1 MILSKS
7 YTVKDNLMSTMKN
20 RKLSRVNKITFGGLL
35 ILLWPALYGQE
46 LNRES
51 STAYPDFEMNPVLS
65 SDCNKKTGLKATG
78 SFTLSNTET
87 FTVLDPSSFTV
98 HLANETDLPEGAT
111 ITNIEYMIRVDDDS
125 DESNFYPSDYEI
137 YISTPIHG
145 DMEYLCVYDNLGTP
159 GSHNDE
165 NHDDDPENDSDIWL
179 DYRSTNAFNGEA
191 ADQSISV
198 RVKDTH
204 ASGIGV
210 IRYVYIRVSW
220 ETPDVNL
227 NANYLI
233 EGWSEPLIISHETGT
248 HLFDSYIFASRNYI
262 DMSFRCEEDDISYT
276 TPFKL
281 NLYIDHHLEYE
292 WHYAGAYAG
301 YTYFQNDIEITFTAG
316 NHKVCQVVDALE
328 DIAEADETD
337 NEYCVT
343 INVLGPPITPSLLGP
358 QDGAECRSISS
369 TLSWSSISGATGYYL
384 QVDNNPDFSSP
395 EIDLS
400 VGSTSHITSGL
411 DYNETYY
418 WKVYSLNPAGQS
430 DYSTVRSFT
439 TVPEPPAAPSLVHP
453 TNEAVSQPSSVELTW
468 NEVPDALGYE
478 LRVDDDDDFSSP
490 VFSGDIAANSYEIT
504 ALDIPE
510 KYYWQVRASGTC
522 EPGAWSEVWYFETGE
537 SGPDALTDAGN
548 NGYFLGQNHPNPF
561 METTNIEFRLPVD
574 DQVSFEF
581 LDMQGRLI
589 ETFTGFYK
597 AGSHCYEVNL
607 KGKVKPGAYLY
618 RMKTSCFID
627 SRMCI
632 IH

>member
-1 MILSKS
+1 
-7 YTVKDNLMSTMKN
+7 
-20 RKLSRVNKITFGGLL
+20 
-35 ILLWPALYGQE
+35 
-46 LNRES
+46 
-51 STAYPDFEMNPVLS
+51 MNPAPFHDS
-65 SDCNKKTGLKATG
+65 YGKTGLKATG
-78 SFTLSNTET
+78 SFTLSNTEAH
-87 FTVLDPSSFTV
+87 TVLDPSLFTV

-111 ITNIEYMIRVDDDS
+111 ITNIEYMIRVDDDA

-179 DYRSTNAFNGEA
+179 NYRSTDAFNGEA
-191 ADQSISV
+191 ANQSISV

-204 ASGIGV
+204 AGGIGV

-227 NANYLI
+227 NANYSV
-233 EGWSEPLIISHETGT
+233 EGWSEPVIISHESGT
-248 HLFDSYIFASRNYI
+248 HLFDSYIFAGQNYI
-262 DMSFRCEEDDISYT
+262 DMSFRCEGDDISYT

-281 NLYIDHHLEYE
+281 HLYIDHHLEYE
-292 WHYAGAYAG
+292 WHYAGANAG
-301 YTYFQNDIEITFTAG
+301 YTYFRNDIEITFTAG

-328 DIAEADETD
+328 NIAEADETD

-343 INVLGPPITPSLLGP
+343 INVLGPPAIPSLLGP
-358 QDGAECRSISS
+358 EDGAECRSVSG
-369 TLSWSSISGATGYYL
+369 TLSWRAVSGATGYYL

-395 EIDLS
+395 EIDIS
-400 VGSTSHITSGL
+400 VGSTSHLATGL
-411 DYNETYY
+411 AYNETYY

-439 TVPEPPAAPSLVHP
+439 TVPEPPAAPVLVHP
-453 TNEAVSQPSSVELTW
+453 TNEAVGQPSSVELTW

-490 VFSGDIAANSYEIT
+490 VFSGDLTANSYEIT

-510 KYYWQVRASGTC
+510 KYYWQVRASGAC
-522 EPGAWSEVWYFETGE
+522 EHGAWSEIWYFETGASNPDELAE
-537 SGPDALTDAGN
+537 SGN
-548 NGYFLGQNHPNPF
+548 YGYYLGQNHPNPF
-561 METTNIEFRLPVD
+561 METTSIAFRLPVD
-574 DQVSFEF
+574 DQVSFEL

-589 ETFTGFYK
+589 ETRTGFYS
-597 AGSHCYEVNL
+597 AGNHCYELNL
-607 KGKVKPGAYLY
+607 KEKIKPGVYLY
-618 RMKTSCFID
+618 RMKASGYTD

-632 IH
+632 VY